1 MARPTHTS
9 SFVVPPK
16 LQLAPPA
23 IQKGIERLGERL
35 AELEAFDVR
44 TLHDGESPQLTQL
57 ETAIQDTLERC
68 FGEHTSAYNRFYSAS
83 TLHWNPSFFD
93 VAGQSRPDYVTPTQ
107 KNIRHAVAL
116 LKEAKRQLQ
125 EDLVDHGRES
135 PSVLPEVLQHE
146 SKTASNRV
154 FVVHGHDESATHG
167 LARFL
172 EKLGLE
178 AIILK
183 EQPDQG
189 RTIIEKFEAAAGDVG
204 FAVVLLTPDDLGG
217 SVNADTPNARARQN
231 VIFELGYFAG
241 KLGRGRVCL
250 LRKGHVEIP
259 SDLYGVIYTD
269 MDPADG
275 WQTKLVKELKAAKLD
290 FDANRLWQ

>member
-1 MARPTHTS
+1 MARAPQPPTIT
-9 SFVVPPK
+9 VAPKIQLPP
-16 LQLAPPA
+16 QA
-23 IQKGIERLGERL
+23 IERGLVRLEERI
-35 AELEAFDVR
+35 AELESFEVN
-44 TLHDGESPQLTQL
+44 TLVNGRSPELTGL
-57 ETAIQDTLERC
+57 KAAIKDTLERC
-68 FGEHTSAYNRFYSAS
+68 FGENTSVYQRFHPATGLQHVARYSGGG
-83 TLHWNPSFFD
+83 L
-93 VAGQSRPDYVTPTQ
+93 VDYSTPTRR
-107 KNIRHAVAL
+107 NIANAVAL
-116 LKEAKRQLQ
+116 LKEAQRTLR
-125 EDLVDHGRES
+125 EDLSDHEHSSEIGSSAENA
-135 PSVLPEVLQHE
+135 PVVP
-146 SKTASNRV
+146 SNRV
-154 FVVHGHDESATHG
+154 FVVHGHDDAALQG

-189 RTIIEKFEAAAGDVG
+189 RTIIEKFEDTSDDIG

-217 SVNADTPNARARQN
+217 SVKTDTPDVRARQN
-231 VIFELGYFAG
+231 VIFELGYFAA

-275 WQTKLVKELKAAKLD
+275 WKAKLVGELKAAKLD
-290 FDANRLWQ
+290 FDANRFWQ